1 MTITNFE
8 PIGAKKTLNFTCS
21 DCGKKKQRV
30 IKEKQTVNPFN
41 KNEKGIIKTEE
52 EVIKSVGDNL
62 FERCMKFQEKP
73 FCSSCKPYLGF

>member
-1 MTITNFE
+1 MTTINFE
-8 PIGAKKTLNFTCS
+8 PIGAKKTLKLTCT

-30 IKEKQTVNPFN
+30 IKEEQTVNPFN
-41 KNEKGIIKTEE
+41 KNEKDITKTEE

-73 FCSSCKPYLGF
+73 FCSSCKQFLGY